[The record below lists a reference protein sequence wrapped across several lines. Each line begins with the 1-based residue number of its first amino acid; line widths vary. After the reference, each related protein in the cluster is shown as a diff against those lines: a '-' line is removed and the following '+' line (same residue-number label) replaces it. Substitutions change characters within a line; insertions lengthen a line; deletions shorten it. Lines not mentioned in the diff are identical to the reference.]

1 MGISAELAS
10 HWCLL
15 HNAPVDPKMNVA
27 GTFVSMVAAGL
38 ACPTRN
44 ACIGRAWAGAS
55 TRLECLGAVAAATTT
70 SPLAPTPPIET
81 LRFCPWTRPSRRSA
95 FVPQNPLAPPVQH
108 HQAPVTIRAPAPTV
122 RWDSATPIR
131 IVPRDSVIAAP
142 AVSCAGGIYTMAKNA
157 KRTILA
163 SRCCAIAASARIL
176 EGRGTAITAS
186 HASPCHLLPAN
197 PGAPTIPVAGTF
209 ASTEAAGR
217 AYPTRSARTGRAEG
231 RATTIADCPVRVA
244 ADTLRPVP
252 AAPPNPLPLCPRSD
266 DRHGDHALSRRSP
279 RLVARPAEGR
289 PETAPTEA
297 AADITLNPRSTHR
310 TETR

>member
-1 MGISAELAS
+1 
-10 HWCLL
+10 
-15 HNAPVDPKMNVA
+15 MNVA
-27 GTFVSMVAAGL
+27 GTFASMVAAGL
-38 ACPTRN
+38 AYPTRN

-55 TRLECLGAVAAATTT
+55 TRLECLGAVAAATT

-81 LRFCPWTRPSRRSA
+81 LPLCLRILPSRRCAS
-95 FVPQNPLAPPVQH
+95 VHPSPLAHPVRHQ
-108 HQAPVTIRAPAPTV
+108 QAPVTTRALAPTV
-122 RWDSATPIR
+122 RWDSAKPIR
-131 IVPRDSVIAAP
+131 IAPRDSVIAAP

-217 AYPTRSARTGRAEG
+217 ASPTRNARTGRAEV
-231 RATTIADCPVRVA
+231 RATTILDCLVRVA
-244 ADTLRPVP
+244 AGTLRSILT
-252 AAPPNPLPLCPRSD
+252 APPNPLPLCPRSD

-279 RLVARPAEGR
+279 LLVARPAEGR